1 MLREK
6 LRNKKG
12 FTLIEIIVVIVILAV
27 LMAVAVPSV
36 MSYMN
41 EGNKAKYE
49 TVARAALINTQ
60 TAVAK
65 DYGDDGKINNVD
77 DVVAWVDG
85 TAGDSVDQYYGSK
98 KSYGSEVKVVTTE
111 IKLNTAK
118 DDVTEAKFSIS
129 LDGTNYRVVTVEVNG
144 KMSVGAESKTA
155 GSPAGAYQ

>member
-49 TVARAALINTQ
+49 SVARTVLINTQ
-60 TAVAK
+60 TEFAKEVGDGKNKADAIKDTINAVAGK
-65 DYGDDGKINNVD
+65 NYGEDVQVSVSSITLTGTDANEVSGRDVKSVTCSITIDHKQKSPVTIETNKKVTIPDD
-77 DVVAWVDG
+77 
-85 TAGDSVDQYYGSK
+85 
-98 KSYGSEVKVVTTE
+98 TT
-111 IKLNTAK
+111 
-118 DDVTEAKFSIS
+118 
-129 LDGTNYRVVTVEVNG
+129 TV
-144 KMSVGAESKTA
+144 S
-155 GSPAGAYQ
+155 

>member
-41 EGNKAKYE
+41 EGQKAKYE

-65 DYGDDGKINNVD
+65 DYGDDGKIND
-77 DVVAWVDG
+77 APSVVKWVDG
-85 TAGDSVDQYYGSK
+85 KTEDGDTLDEYFGSK
-98 KSYGSEVKVVTTE
+98 KSYGNASVITNKIV
-111 IKLNTAK
+111 LNSNG
-118 DDVTEAKFSIS
+118 DDVASATYTIDIGGEKK
-129 LDGTNYRVVTVEVNG
+129 LVKVEVNG
-144 KMSVGAESKTA
+144 KITVGGTA
-155 GSPAGAYQ
+155 SDVEAPGYGE